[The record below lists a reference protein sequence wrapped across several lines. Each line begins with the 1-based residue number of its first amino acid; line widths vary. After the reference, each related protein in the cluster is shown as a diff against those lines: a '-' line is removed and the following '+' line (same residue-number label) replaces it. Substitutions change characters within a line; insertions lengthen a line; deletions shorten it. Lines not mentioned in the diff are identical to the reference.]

1 MPERDPWKRVFKGE
15 IILIPAFLRYLITA
29 KNEHSIHSPFVF
41 ELYTKV
47 IRNSTN
53 EAAFQEIEAIRS
65 RMKSST
71 QEIEVVDYGAGSRL
85 SNSPRR
91 KVSTIAKNAQKTP
104 KFSQLL
110 FRLIRHFQPQVVFD
124 LGTSLGIT
132 TLYEAKAA
140 PQAQIYSFEGCP
152 QTAQV
157 ARINLQELQASQV
170 EMVVGNL
177 DETLVAQTRKVSRI
191 DFVFFDAN
199 HRYEPT
205 VRYFL
210 QCLEKAH
217 EGSVFVFDDIHWS
230 KEMEKA
236 WTEIQAHPS
245 VTLTIDLFYVG
256 LVFFGNKQPKQHFV
270 LRF

>member
-1 MPERDPWKRVFKGE
+1 M
-15 IILIPAFLRYLITA
+15 ITAFLRYLFSA

-47 IRNSTN
+47 IRNSVDKSV
-53 EAAFQEIEAIRS
+53 FQEIEAIRS
-65 RMKSST
+65 EMKSST
-71 QEIEVVDYGAGSRL
+71 LEIEVVDYGAGSRL
-85 SNSPRR
+85 SNTPLR

-110 FRLIRHFQPQVVFD
+110 YRLIQYFQPTVLFD

-140 PQAQIYSFEGCP
+140 PEAQIYSFEGCP

-157 ARINLQELQASQV
+157 AAKNLQKLQASKV
-170 EMVVGNL
+170 ELVIGNL
-177 DETLVAQTRKVSRI
+177 DETLVTQAQQVSQI
-191 DFVFFDAN
+191 DFAFFDAN

-210 QCLEKAH
+210 QCLKKAH
-217 EGSVFVFDDIHWS
+217 QDSVFVFDDIHWS
-230 KEMEKA
+230 PEMGKA
-236 WTEIQAHPS
+236 WIEIQAHPS
-245 VTLTIDLFYVG
+245 VTVTIDLFFVG